1 MKKDQQGLF
10 IYPAKAVP
18 LHRISKKTLFLWM
31 QEAAENP
38 QQSRHK
44 LNKQKTQMKKIK
56 LLAIILFAGM
66 ALAAC
71 NSTDRQ
77 ISQYEKACQKGDEE
91 KAEKLA
97 EELSKA
103 ELTTEQQARV
113 ATATLQLLTTIK
125 D

>member
-1 MKKDQQGLF
+1 
-10 IYPAKAVP
+10 
-18 LHRISKKTLFLWM
+18 
-31 QEAAENP
+31 
-38 QQSRHK
+38 
-44 LNKQKTQMKKIK
+44 MKKIK

-71 NSTDRQ
+71 NSTDSQ
-77 ISQYEKACQKGDEE
+77 ISQYEKACQKGDVE

-113 ATATLQLLTTIK
+113 ATATLQLLTTSK